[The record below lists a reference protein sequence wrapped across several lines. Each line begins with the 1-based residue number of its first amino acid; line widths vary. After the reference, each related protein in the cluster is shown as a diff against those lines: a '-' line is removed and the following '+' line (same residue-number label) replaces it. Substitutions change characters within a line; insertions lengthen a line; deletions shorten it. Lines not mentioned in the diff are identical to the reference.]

1 MLENPKNPDLRHK
14 GSDRRTN
21 PRYRL
26 SPSLVEAEISHR
38 FQARLG
44 DLSRGGCYLE
54 TDVVLP
60 LEAEV
65 TVILKRGGDQIQAQA
80 RVVRALPNQGL
91 SLSFTS
97 MPAEEFRILESW
109 LASFV
114 AAKWAADQRRSQRVA
129 AEIEVKVSGYNREGK
144 RFTEDTKTVVISA
157 SGCLVILMTPV
168 NRGQR
173 VVLSIA
179 KSRAQAEC
187 MVVFHEARGDTR
199 HVGLAFITPT
209 LAFWPIDILPAEEVP
224 PCSEV

>member
-1 MLENPKNPDLRHK
+1 M
-14 GSDRRTN
+14 
-21 PRYRL
+21 
-26 SPSLVEAEISHR
+26 
-38 FQARLG
+38 
-44 DLSRGGCYLE
+44 E

-65 TVILKRGGDQIQAQA
+65 TLILRKGDDQIQAQA
-80 RVVRALPNQGL
+80 RVVRALPNRGL
-91 SLSFTS
+91 SVSFTA

-114 AAKWAADQRRSQRVA
+114 ATKWAADQRRSQRVA

-144 RFTEDTKTVVISA
+144 RFTEDTKTLVISA
-157 SGCLVILMTPV
+157 SGCLMLLMTPV

-179 KSRAQAEC
+179 KSRVQAEC
-187 MVVFHEARGDTR
+187 MVVFHEARDDTR

-209 LAFWPIDILPAEEVP
+209 LAFWPIDVLPTEEGAP
-224 PCSEV
+224 SSEE

>member
-1 MLENPKNPDLRHK
+1 MGDTKNPDLRRK
-14 GSDRRTN
+14 GSNRRTN

-54 TDVVLP
+54 TEVVLP

-65 TVILKRGGDQIQAQA
+65 TVILRNGEDQIQAQA

-97 MPAEEFRILESW
+97 MPAEEFRVLESW

-114 AAKWAADQRRSQRVA
+114 ATNWAADQRRSERAA
-129 AEIEVKVSGYNREGK
+129 AEIEIKVSGYNREGK
-144 RFTEDTKTVVISA
+144 RFTEDTKTAVISA
-157 SGCLVILMTPV
+157 SGCLVTLMTPV
-168 NRGQR
+168 SRGQR

-179 KSRAQAEC
+179 KSKAQAEC
-187 MVVFHEARGDTR
+187 MVVFHEVRGETR
-199 HVGLAFITPT
+199 HVGLAFIAPT
-209 LAFWPIDILPAEEVP
+209 LAFWPIDILPTGEAP
-224 PCSEV
+224 PSSAV